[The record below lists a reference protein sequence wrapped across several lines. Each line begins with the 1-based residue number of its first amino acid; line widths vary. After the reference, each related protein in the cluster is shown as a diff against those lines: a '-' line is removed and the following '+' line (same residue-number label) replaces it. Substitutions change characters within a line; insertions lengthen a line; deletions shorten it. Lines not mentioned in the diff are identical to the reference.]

1 MKSLV
6 QVCGRRLRIYLSRLQ
21 RKGGQKTLP
30 SLAKVSCPGK
40 CWHKNIA
47 IVGLLLYSISL
58 FTLTS
63 CIHFREKT
71 YLDVYQGEPIS
82 FEEMME
88 SLTRARLVYIGENH
102 TLKRHHRFQHDVI
115 KALYQEKIPLAI
127 GLEMLPF
134 TCQSYLDAWIEGGMG
149 KKEFL
154 KHISWKKNWGIDFG
168 LYEPIFNF
176 AREKKIRLLAL
187 NVPRFLVKKVARKG
201 LSGLTEEEKG
211 MLPQI
216 TLSSEE
222 QRRYLALSLSR
233 HKTLG
238 RESEQY
244 IYEAQDV
251 WDSTMAHYVVEYLK
265 SDEGKNSTVVVLTG
279 SGHMVYGY
287 GIPMR
292 VARALDLPY
301 RIVIPTSSGDIKFQ
315 KEWEKY
321 IEQAELTH
329 EDFHFIQKPIADF
342 IFLVPLR

>member
-6 QVCGRRLRIYLSRLQ
+6 QVCGRRLRIYLSRAQ
-21 RKGGQKTLP
+21 QKAGQKILSSP
-30 SLAKVSCPGK
+30 AKVSFPGK
-40 CWHKNIA
+40 RWHKNTA
-47 IVGLLLYSISL
+47 IFGILLYAISL
-58 FTLTS
+58 FNLIS

-82 FEEMME
+82 FAEMME
-88 SLTRARLVYIGENH
+88 SLTKARLVYIGENH

-115 KALYQEKIPLAI
+115 KALYQDKIPMAI

-134 TCQSYLDAWIEGGMG
+134 TCQSYLDAWIEGGVG

-154 KHISWKKNWGIDFG
+154 KRINWKKNWGIDFD

-201 LSGLTEEEKG
+201 LSGLTEEEKN
-211 MLPQI
+211 MLPPI
-216 TLSSEE
+216 TPSSEE
-222 QRRYLALSLSR
+222 QRKYLALSLGR

-244 IYEAQDV
+244 AYEAQDV

-265 SDEGKNSTVVVLTG
+265 SGEGKNSTVVVLTG

-301 RIVIPTSSGDIKFQ
+301 RIIVPTASGDIKFQ
-315 KEWEKY
+315 KKWKKY
-321 IEQAELTH
+321 IEQTELTH

>member
-6 QVCGRRLRIYLSRLQ
+6 QVCGRRLRIYLSSLQ
-21 RKGGQKTLP
+21 RKGGQKTF
-30 SLAKVSCPGK
+30 SFLAKISCPGK
-40 CWHKNIA
+40 RRHKNTAKFGI
-47 IVGLLLYSISL
+47 LLYSISL

-88 SLTRARLVYIGENH
+88 SLARARLVYIGENH

-134 TCQSYLDAWIEGGMG
+134 NCQSYLDAWIEGGMG

-154 KHISWKKNWGIDFG
+154 KHISWKKNWGINFG

-211 MLPQI
+211 MLPLI
-216 TLSSEE
+216 TPSSEE
-222 QRRYLALSLSR
+222 QRKYLALSLSR

-251 WDSTMAHYVVEYLK
+251 WDSTMSHYVVEYLK